1 MSNFFEFIIYIY
13 KESFIFRF
21 LKLVSNLYE
30 DSFIKRFFKKIKL
43 LFLNSY
49 IFSIL
54 TKEDEEIS
62 IKVKFR
68 FIEYKGNIESLFIFL
83 SLFGIYLTLTISD
96 LVIKILISVLIYI
109 ILYVTIFDKDILQNS
124 YIYKQFLRSFYE

>member
-1 MSNFFEFIIYIY
+1 MSNFFEFIFYIY
-13 KESFIFRF
+13 KKSFIFRF

-49 IFSIL
+49 IFSLL

-62 IKVKFR
+62 IKVNFR
-68 FIEYKGNIESLFIFL
+68 FIKYKGNIESVFIFL
-83 SLFGIYLTLTISD
+83 SIFGIYLTLTISD
-96 LVIKILISVLIYI
+96 LIIKILMSVLIYI

-124 YIYKQFLRSFYE
+124 YIYKLFLRSLYE